1 MSDMATGCRDG
12 RNTSSH
18 QTHSGHDNREIW
30 IQALLWDKGREER
43 RTILWKWLLGI
54 ITHDNKQT
62 AGCLLCW
69 QSMNGTDIFHSYSPV
84 VTILFYLFQM
94 QLSVQLE
101 KNVGRVHISPDTCP
115 AHQTETSAASGFQ
128 GEWITTELYSSECG
142 SPQNRSRV
150 ATVDCMHY

>member
-1 MSDMATGCRDG
+1 
-12 RNTSSH
+12 
-18 QTHSGHDNREIW
+18 
-30 IQALLWDKGREER
+30 
-43 RTILWKWLLGI
+43 
-54 ITHDNKQT
+54 
-62 AGCLLCW
+62 
-69 QSMNGTDIFHSYSPV
+69 MNGTDIFPV
-84 VTILFYLFQM
+84 ATILFYLFQM

-150 ATVDCMHY
+150 AQLYALYSLSHNNACLDPHPGLHLRRLYSSGRHSLDPLDVIQG